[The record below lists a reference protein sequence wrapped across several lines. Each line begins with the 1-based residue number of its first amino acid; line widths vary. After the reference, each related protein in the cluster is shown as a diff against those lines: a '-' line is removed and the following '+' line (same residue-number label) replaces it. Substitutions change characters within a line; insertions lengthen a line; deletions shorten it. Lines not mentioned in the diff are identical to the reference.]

1 MGGRGG
7 RRRRG
12 STTAAIRF
20 GHAKVASRGRGERE
34 FDAAADGVDALGANA
49 NAIAKF
55 PEPGGARLA
64 PPRTRAG
71 TAAAG
76 SAEHS
81 DDGVIVL
88 AIDAAGL
95 DGPFERVDG
104 QQTLHKDVEE
114 FDVAAVFLDRS
125 DEAVVLVAE
134 MLLHEL
140 CGLPTDEFAL
150 SVGGAAFGFGSFSG
164 NFLEMLLAVERR
176 LANGSLDV
184 GGRLVFGVRDGPFED
199 AMNDEVGIAA
209 NGRSEVCV
217 LVEAES
223 EVAERIGGV
232 ASLFERAKHE
242 VGNDAFFRPPGEF
255 LDQALVVSWRD
266 VDIGARKRDAL
277 LALAAVA
284 AGFRAAGLGRGR
296 NLAVADGDFALVEI
310 LDSEGVAESAGE
322 FLEFEDLA
330 DLGLFVD
337 AMKGLEAAAS
347 QVVGDGAVGREHE
360 FFNDAVSEVAF
371 AAADVGHALLF
382 VKFDD
387 RFGEIEVDG
396 PVVFAASV
404 EEKSESAHSAEVVT
418 EVRVSFAHF
427 RIALENLV
435 DVGVGHALGRTDDAG
450 NHGGGK
456 QVSGGVEI
464 HDRAHDQ
471 AFLAGLQGTDA
482 VREGF
487 GKHGNRAVDEV
498 DGIAAEA
505 GFAIEG
511 RFRMNVVG
519 DVGDVN
525 LEQPPAVVAA
535 CDVNGIVEI
544 AGGFAVN
551 GDDRKLA
558 KVLASGA
565 VGFADGAS
573 DLIGVVNDIGRKR
586 VGQVVLANDD
596 FGVDAEIAGTAED
609 FNDASCGGGA
619 AAAVANEF
627 GVDDRAV
634 EPRDVR

>member
-1 MGGRGG
+1 MEGLDGGGEVG
-7 RRRRG
+7 HAKAASRRRG
-12 STTAAIRF
+12 E
-20 GHAKVASRGRGERE
+20 GE

-55 PEPGGARLA
+55 PGPGGARLA
-64 PPRTRAG
+64 PRTRAG

-95 DGPFERVDG
+95 DGPFERVDR

-134 MLLHEL
+134 VLLHEL
-140 CGLPTDEFAL
+140 RGLPTDEFAL

-164 NFLEMLLAVERR
+164 NFLEMLLGVERR
-176 LANGSLDV
+176 LGANGRLDV

-209 NGRSEVCV
+209 NGRSEVRV

-266 VDIGARKRDAL
+266 VDIGARKGDAL

-284 AGFRAAGLGRGR
+284 AGFRAAGLGGGR

-310 LDSEGVAESAGE
+310 LDSEGVPESASQV
-322 FLEFEDLA
+322 LEFEDLA
-330 DLGLFVD
+330 DVGLFVD
-337 AMKGLEAAAS
+337 AMKGLEAAAN

-371 AAADVGHALLF
+371 AASDVGHALLF

-387 RFGEIEVDG
+387 R
-396 PVVFAASV
+396 
-404 EEKSESAHSAEVVT
+404 
-418 EVRVSFAHF
+418 
-427 RIALENLV
+427 LW
-435 DVGVGHALGRTDDAG
+435 
-450 NHGGGK
+450 
-456 QVSGGVEI
+456 
-464 HDRAHDQ
+464 
-471 AFLAGLQGTDA
+471 
-482 VREGF
+482 
-487 GKHGNRAVDEV
+487 
-498 DGIAAEA
+498 
-505 GFAIEG
+505 
-511 RFRMNVVG
+511 
-519 DVGDVN
+519 
-525 LEQPPAVVAA
+525 
-535 CDVNGIVEI
+535 
-544 AGGFAVN
+544 
-551 GDDRKLA
+551 
-558 KVLASGA
+558 
-565 VGFADGAS
+565 
-573 DLIGVVNDIGRKR
+573 
-586 VGQVVLANDD
+586 
-596 FGVDAEIAGTAED
+596 
-609 FNDASCGGGA
+609 
-619 AAAVANEF
+619 
-627 GVDDRAV
+627 
-634 EPRDVR
+634 